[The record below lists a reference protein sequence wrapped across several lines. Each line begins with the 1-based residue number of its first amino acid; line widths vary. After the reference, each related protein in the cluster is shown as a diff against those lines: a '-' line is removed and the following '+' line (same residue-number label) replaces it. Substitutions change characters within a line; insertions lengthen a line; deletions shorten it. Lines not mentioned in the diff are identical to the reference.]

1 MRKLFATSA
10 LIKLDL
16 FDKCDD
22 LFWAKYTS
30 FVNTFGLDGGK
41 AHLRSKRH
49 FHLPFGMLSAI
60 KHEL

>member
-41 AHLRSKRH
+41 AHSRSK
-49 FHLPFGMLSAI
+49 
-60 KHEL
+60 

>member
-10 LIKLDL
+10 LIKLDF
-16 FDKCDD
+16 FDKCD

-41 AHLRSKRH
+41 AHLRSK
-49 FHLPFGMLSAI
+49 
-60 KHEL
+60 